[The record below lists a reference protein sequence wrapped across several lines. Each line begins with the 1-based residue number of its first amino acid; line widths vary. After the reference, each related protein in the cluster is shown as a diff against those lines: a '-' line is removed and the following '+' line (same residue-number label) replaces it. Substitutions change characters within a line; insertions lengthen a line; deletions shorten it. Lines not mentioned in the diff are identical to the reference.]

1 MSNCELCN
9 SLCGILTFNMQ
20 YSNDV
25 VLRGVILMGKK
36 SVFSP
41 AWGQSR
47 KLQFQT
53 RASKVICES
62 VLITGS
68 LSCSNQGKHILSSVY
83 LH

>member
-1 MSNCELCN
+1 MSNCELCS

-36 SVFSP
+36 YVLSP
-41 AWGQSR
+41 AWGQNRKSR
-47 KLQFQT
+47 FQT
-53 RASKVICES
+53 RSSKVICES

-68 LSCSNQGKHILSSVY
+68 LSCSNQGTHVLSCVY
-83 LH
+83 LQ